1 MGQLS
6 QTTDKSRGAAA
17 RVAAGSFAAP
27 GRRRACAMERSEKD
41 ARGLY
46 DAQGHRGAAKMG
58 AVARAVTKRA
68 AVAQI
73 RVPQRPF
80 LSRSMPQR
88 RFLPHGD
95 QRRRFPP
102 HSRHT
107 PAPGPARNKNRRARR
122 LGGGDSWWRLRGS
135 NPRPQACKA
144 RALPAELSPRLG
156 GHSFLKNNR
165 PSGDSANAG
174 AAIAKK
180 KVVGLTRFE
189 LVTSR
194 LSAGRSDQLSYRPN
208 ARSYITRTPTLRQLL
223 F

>member
-1 MGQLS
+1 
-6 QTTDKSRGAAA
+6 
-17 RVAAGSFAAP
+17 
-27 GRRRACAMERSEKD
+27 MERSEKD

-73 RVPQRPF
+73 RVPQQPF

-95 QRRRFPP
+95 QRRRFLP
-102 HSRHT
+102 H
-107 PAPGPARNKNRRARR
+107 ARAWTRAQQKNRRARR

-174 AAIAKK
+174 AVIAKK

-223 F
+223 FLKKVGARRN